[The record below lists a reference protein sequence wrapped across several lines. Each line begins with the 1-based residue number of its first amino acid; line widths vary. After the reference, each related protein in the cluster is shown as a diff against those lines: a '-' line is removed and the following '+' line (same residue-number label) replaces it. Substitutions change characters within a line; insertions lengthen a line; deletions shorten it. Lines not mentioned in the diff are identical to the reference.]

1 MLTLY
6 YHTGACSLAPH
17 IVLEWIGEP
26 YETKAVEFGDKEY
39 LKINPAGAVP
49 ALDTGE
55 GWILTQAAAVLR
67 YLADRFPQAGIAPD
81 GSPRDEA
88 EADRW
93 SSFITGDLH
102 PAFFPLFLP
111 DRYTRAREKEA
122 FDNVR
127 EAAKA
132 LVRKKFDIV
141 EAHLAGRRFMV
152 GDKLELSRRL
162 CLPDGALG
170 RVAAGGRAV
179 EIPQCSET
187 PRHDGGGR
195 RRKARPR
202 GRRRLTASMN
212 TSHELDR
219 DGGG

>member
-17 IVLEWIGEP
+17 IALEWIGEP
-26 YETKAVEFGDKEY
+26 YETQAVEFGDKEY

-67 YLADRFPQAGIAPD
+67 YLADRFPQAGLAPD
-81 GSPRDEA
+81 GSPREEA
-88 EADRW
+88 EANRW

-132 LVRKKFDIV
+132 LVRKKFDII
-141 EAHLAGRRFMV
+141 EAHLAGRRYMV
-152 GDKLELSRRL
+152 GDKLSYLDAYVFPMERWAASLLEDGLSKYPNIQKHHDMMAADEGVKRAL
-162 CLPDGALG
+162 AAEGA
-170 RVAAGGRAV
+170 
-179 EIPQCSET
+179 
-187 PRHDGGGR
+187 
-195 RRKARPR
+195 
-202 GRRRLTASMN
+202 
-212 TSHELDR
+212 
-219 DGGG
+219 

>member
-17 IVLEWIGEP
+17 IALEWIGEP
-26 YETKAVEFGDKEY
+26 YKTQAVEFGDKEY

-67 YLADRFPQAGIAPD
+67 YLADRFPQAGLAPD
-81 GSPRDEA
+81 GSPREEA
-88 EADRW
+88 EVDRW

-132 LVRKKFDIV
+132 LVRKKFDII
-141 EAHLAGRRFMV
+141 EAHLAGRRYLV
-152 GDKLELSRRL
+152 GDKLSYLDAYVFPMERW
-162 CLPDGALG
+162 A
-170 RVAAGGRAV
+170 
-179 EIPQCSET
+179 
-187 PRHDGGGR
+187 
-195 RRKARPR
+195 
-202 GRRRLTASMN
+202 ASML
-212 TSHELDR
+212 E
-219 DGGG
+219 DGLSKYPNIQKHHDMMAADEGVKRALAAEGA

>member
-17 IVLEWIGEP
+17 IALEWIGEP

-55 GWILTQAAAVLR
+55 GWVLTQAAAVLR
-67 YLADRFPQAGIAPD
+67 YLADRYPQAGIAPD
-81 GSPRDEA
+81 GSSRDEA

-132 LVRKKFDIV
+132 LVRKKFDIL
-141 EAHLAGRRFMV
+141 EAHLAGRRFMA
-152 GDKLELSRRL
+152 GDKLSYLDAYVFPMERWAASLLEDGLSKYPNVQKHHDMMAADEGVKRVL
-162 CLPDGALG
+162 AAEGA
-170 RVAAGGRAV
+170 
-179 EIPQCSET
+179 
-187 PRHDGGGR
+187 
-195 RRKARPR
+195 
-202 GRRRLTASMN
+202 
-212 TSHELDR
+212 
-219 DGGG
+219 

>member
-17 IVLEWIGEP
+17 IALEWIGEP
-26 YETKAVEFGDKEY
+26 YETQAVEFGDKEY

-67 YLADRFPQAGIAPD
+67 YLADRFPQAGLAPV
-81 GSPRDEA
+81 GSPREEA
-88 EADRW
+88 EANRW

-132 LVRKKFDIV
+132 LVRKKFDII
-141 EAHLAGRRFMV
+141 EAHLAGRRYMV
-152 GDKLELSRRL
+152 GDKLSYLDAYVFPMERW
-162 CLPDGALG
+162 A
-170 RVAAGGRAV
+170 
-179 EIPQCSET
+179 
-187 PRHDGGGR
+187 
-195 RRKARPR
+195 
-202 GRRRLTASMN
+202 ASML
-212 TSHELDR
+212 E
-219 DGGG
+219 DGLSKYPNIQKHHDMMAADEGVKRALAAEGA

>member
-17 IVLEWIGEP
+17 IALEWIGEP
-26 YETKAVEFGDKEY
+26 YETQAVEFGDKEY

-67 YLADRFPQAGIAPD
+67 YLADRFPQAGLAPD
-81 GSPRDEA
+81 GSPREEA
-88 EADRW
+88 EANRW

-132 LVRKKFDIV
+132 LVRKKFDII
-141 EAHLAGRRFMV
+141 EAHLAGRRYMV
-152 GDKLELSRRL
+152 GDKLSYLDAYVFPMERW
-162 CLPDGALG
+162 A
-170 RVAAGGRAV
+170 
-179 EIPQCSET
+179 
-187 PRHDGGGR
+187 
-195 RRKARPR
+195 
-202 GRRRLTASMN
+202 ASML
-212 TSHELDR
+212 E
-219 DGGG
+219 DGLSKYPNIQKHHDMMAADEGVKRALAAEGA

>member
-17 IVLEWIGEP
+17 IALEWIGEP
-26 YETKAVEFGDKEY
+26 YETKEVEFGDKEY

-67 YLADRFPQAGIAPD
+67 YLADRFPQAGLAPD
-81 GSPRDEA
+81 GSPREEA

-132 LVRKKFDIV
+132 LVRKKFDII
-141 EAHLAGRRFMV
+141 EAHLAGRRYMV
-152 GDKLELSRRL
+152 GDKLSYLDAYVFPMERWGAALLEDGLSKYPNIQKHHDMMAADEGVKRAL
-162 CLPDGALG
+162 AAEGA
-170 RVAAGGRAV
+170 
-179 EIPQCSET
+179 
-187 PRHDGGGR
+187 
-195 RRKARPR
+195 
-202 GRRRLTASMN
+202 
-212 TSHELDR
+212 
-219 DGGG
+219 